1 MPRGGTI
8 STRVMNSPAATRLP
22 IFDRS
27 ASGAGGVSVTMARAR
42 LSRPGGL
49 LGIHGADGGLHR
61 ADVVG
66 RGAATSADELH
77 AGANEFARE
86 AGHVLRRAEIDV
98 TAVYVAR
105 HAGIGHGDQRKLG
118 NGAHALD
125 RREHCGRAGG
135 TVDADGICAGAC
147 ETRRGDV
154 RWCAVETVGV
164 FIHGHHGQ
172 QRNVRSYLPGRVD
185 GLFGFVDGH
194 HRLDREQVH
203 AHARSARDQAFDLF
217 CEGGARLFQ
226 GSLAQRFQVNAER
239 ADRTGDVRSARLLVC
254 KLGDGFPRQP
264 RACLVDGAG
273 LILQPESLQ
282 AKAVRPEGVGFDDL
296 GAGLQIFLMHG
307 ADQLRLGQVQLVEAL
322 VEEDAPPIER
332 GSHGPVTEDRPA
344 GEE

>member
-1 MPRGGTI
+1 
-8 STRVMNSPAATRLP
+8 
-22 IFDRS
+22 
-27 ASGAGGVSVTMARAR
+27 MARAR
-42 LSRPGGL
+42 LARSRGL
-49 LGIHGADGGLHR
+49 LRVHGADGGLHG

-66 RGAATSADELH
+66 RGAATAADELH

-98 TAVYVAR
+98 AAVHVAR
-105 HAGIGHGDQRKLG
+105 HAGIGHGDQGKLG

-125 RREHCGRAGG
+125 RGEHCGRPGG
-135 TVDADGICAGAC
+135 AVDADGVCAGGC

-154 RWCAVETVGV
+154 RRCAVEAVRV

-172 QRNVRSYLPGRVD
+172 QRNVRSDLPGSGN

-203 AHARSARDQAFDLF
+203 AHARSTGDQAFDLF

-226 GSLAQRFQVNAER
+226 GGLAQRFQVNAER
-239 ADRTGDVRSARLLVC
+239 ADRTGDIRGARLLVC
-254 KLGDGFPRQP
+254 KLGHGFPGQP

-273 LILQPESLQ
+273 LVLQPEALQ
-282 AKAVRPEGVGFDDL
+282 AKAVRPEGVGFDDF

-307 ADQLRLGQVQLVEAL
+307 ADQFRLGQVQLVEAL